1 MAEPKLAPSRPS
13 VLDEAPRSYGKKVT
27 EFTPRPLDRAIGL
40 PNPPRPGENTGI
52 DPRTWR
58 ERRDDFVNY
67 DKHLARRERLTKAIA
82 KPYYRDWSNLKFSR
96 GKSFLAPPRL
106 FKAER
111 ALYFPNLFGRTL
123 VKRAKRY
130 ADTTPVLMGKI
141 SVVSVFSSAWGENQ
155 AATFASTKH
164 NPELHE
170 VLENNKGRAQL
181 VHINI
186 EENYLKALIIKLFI
200 PGLRKRLSE
209 PNWGKYFM
217 VQKGLNDDIKDAIG
231 LLNNKV
237 GYTYLLDEQC
247 KIRWAGSGEA
257 EPDERSDLV
266 KGVRRLLA
274 ETKLAQDSIEAANT
288 QPKSAQNLET
298 AAVSIKS

>member
-1 MAEPKLAPSRPS
+1 VSSTSCSCSLHAFAENLTHYNHR
-13 VLDEAPRSYGKKVT
+13 
-27 EFTPRPLDRAIGL
+27 
-40 PNPPRPGENTGI
+40 
-52 DPRTWR
+52 
-58 ERRDDFVNY
+58 
-67 DKHLARRERLTKAIA
+67 TKAIS

-111 ALYFPNLFGRTL
+111 ALYFPNMFGRTL
-123 VKRAKRY
+123 VKKAKRY

-141 SVVSVFSSAWGENQ
+141 SVVSVFSSAWGEHQ
-155 AATFASTKH
+155 AATFASAKH
-164 NPELHE
+164 NPELHQ
-170 VLENNKGRAQL
+170 VLENSEGRAQL

-186 EENYLKALIIKLFI
+186 EENYLKALIIRLFV
-200 PGLRKRLSE
+200 PGLRKRLSK

-247 KIRWAGSGEA
+247 KIRWAGSGDA
-257 EPDERSDLV
+257 EQDERDDLV
-266 KGVRRLLA
+266 KGLRRLLA
-274 ETKLAQDSIEAANT
+274 ESKLAWDSLEAANT
-288 QPKSAQNLET
+288 QPKSAQNL
-298 AAVSIKS
+298 